1 MQQPE
6 QQKPS
11 WWHRLSEK
19 LAGSS
24 ETDPLDFR
32 PSIMQIQEKAPAP
45 LGRTVLKVVAALF
58 AGLVLWATFG
68 RLDIVA
74 VADGKLVPQT
84 YLKIVQ
90 PAEQGI
96 VKEILVK
103 EGEFVRQGQILMK
116 MDMVL
121 STAEGKSISSEFNRL
136 QLAIRRIDAELGGK
150 PLTKEANDPADQF
163 AQVFVQY
170 QTNRRAYESALAEQQ
185 SVLEKATQEMASA
198 REVRNKLEQTL
209 PHYRDQEKAYDD
221 LYKAGT
227 VARLQAAEKQRE
239 RIEKEHD
246 LRSQEFNIKSAQA
259 TISQAKKKASQIT
272 ADNRRQLQIERVEA
286 MGQLE
291 KIRQELAKQQHRHDL
306 LELKAPQDGVIKDLA
321 THTAGTVVTPGTIMM
336 TLVPRDEP
344 LQAEVW
350 VSTEDIG
357 FVRPKQPVKLKLSAF
372 TFQKYGMADGIVDQV
387 SADASENQ
395 GQAKMGEQGIVP
407 TSKTSTQLHYRTLVS
422 LSNQQL
428 MTDGKKHKLTPG
440 MQVSAEIK
448 LGTRSVLEYFF
459 SPVSKAFQEAG
470 RER

>member
-6 QQKPS
+6 QQKLS
-11 WWHRLSEK
+11 WWHRLSER

-150 PLTKEANDPADQF
+150 PLTKEPNDPADQF

-259 TISQAKKKASQIT
+259 TISQAKKKRPRSPQIT
-272 ADNRRQLQIERVEA
+272 
-286 MGQLE
+286 
-291 KIRQELAKQQHRHDL
+291 
-306 LELKAPQDGVIKDLA
+306 
-321 THTAGTVVTPGTIMM
+321 VVSS
-336 TLVPRDEP
+336 R
-344 LQAEVW
+344 
-350 VSTEDIG
+350 
-357 FVRPKQPVKLKLSAF
+357 LS
-372 TFQKYGMADGIVDQV
+372 G
-387 SADASENQ
+387 
-395 GQAKMGEQGIVP
+395 
-407 TSKTSTQLHYRTLVS
+407 
-422 LSNQQL
+422 
-428 MTDGKKHKLTPG
+428 
-440 MQVSAEIK
+440 
-448 LGTRSVLEYFF
+448 
-459 SPVSKAFQEAG
+459 
-470 RER
+470 